1 MGNVSNIVAAFEMLL
16 EEIEA
21 EINKWEIVNQRAWE
35 NRDFIKARK
44 AIEQAEAITTFREKV
59 VNLQSEWIK
68 LMPKDEVLEHGED
81 AISHT
86 NKGRL
91 KAGMRTP
98 ERAFYIPIL
107 KTLIKFGGQGTVN
120 EVLDMVEKEMREQ
133 LKDIDYEHL
142 PSSPEMIR
150 WRNTA
155 QWARA
160 SMVKEGLLKDN
171 SPRGVWEISE
181 FGEKY
186 LKDNIKSF
194 EE

>member
-1 MGNVSNIVAAFEMLL
+1 
-16 EEIEA
+16 
-21 EINKWEIVNQRAWE
+21 VNQSAWQ
-35 NRDFIKARK
+35 NRDFIRARE
-44 AIEQAEAITTFREKV
+44 AIEWAEAITTFWEKV
-59 VNLQSEWIK
+59 VNLQSEWVK
-68 LMPKDEVLEHGED
+68 LIPKDKVLEHDED
-81 AISHT
+81 TISRT

-98 ERAFYIPIL
+98 APAFYIPIL
-107 KTLIKFGGQGTVN
+107 KSLIKLGGRGTVN
-120 EVLDMVEKEMREQ
+120 EVLDMVEKEMHKQ
-133 LKDIDYEHL
+133 LKDIDYGHL
-142 PSSPEMIR
+142 PSNPEMIR

-186 LKDNIKSF
+186 LNDN
-194 EE
+194 E